1 MNTHS
6 TLMSIMN
13 NNENKPQEKKIIEYL
28 EKQLERT
35 ATWLSFAEAKNAALI
50 ALNVALIAV
59 TINLFSTSPVLTVLT
74 IITTVVS
81 SILCLL
87 SFFPNLSSKANNSGN
102 TNYGKHPNLVYFKDI
117 AECQSSQEYVDLL
130 QSEYFH
136 SNNCVTKQIQD
147 LAEEVLINSKITVE
161 KYRWFAWAMKADIAS
176 FVLLVVMLIV
186 A

>member
-1 MNTHS
+1 
-6 TLMSIMN
+6 MN
-13 NNENKPQEKKIIEYL
+13 NSDNKPQEKVIIEYL

-59 TINLFSTSPVLTVLT
+59 IINLFSTAPVLTVLT

-87 SFFPNLSSKANNSGN
+87 SFLPNLSSKANNGMDTYCN
-102 TNYGKHPNLVYFKDI
+102 KRPNLVFFKDI
-117 AECQSSQEYVDLL
+117 AECRSSQEYVGLL
-130 QSEYFH
+130 QNEYFH
-136 SNNCVTKQIQD
+136 GNNCARKQIRD

-161 KYRWFAWAMKADIAS
+161 KYKLFTWAMKVDIAS
-176 FVLLVVMLIV
+176 FILLVAMLIV